1 MRFAVVVLLLAASS
15 RAVESPYRG
24 GGPITGGE
32 ARLAVPPPETLKN
45 IEIEQKIGTQLPLDV
60 VFKDENGQV
69 RPLREYFG
77 KRPVVLNFAY
87 YECPMLCGEVLNGM
101 ASAFGVLTFNV
112 GKEFEV
118 VTVSFNPNE
127 GPELAAAKKKNFIRR
142 YGRAGAD
149 SGWHFLTG
157 SRESND
163 ALAKAAGFRYEWDE
177 RTQQY
182 AHAAAIMVASPQGR
196 LTQYL
201 YGVEYS
207 PKDLRFAL
215 VEASQNKLGTLVDKV
230 LLYCYHYDPRTGKY
244 GALITR
250 MLQVAGGI
258 TVLVLGSGLFLMLK
272 LEPKGS
278 QSAGRRKNKGGNA

>member
-1 MRFAVVVLLLAASS
+1 
-15 RAVESPYRG
+15 
-24 GGPITGGE
+24 
-32 ARLAVPPPETLKN
+32 
-45 IEIEQKIGTQLPLDV
+45 
-60 VFKDENGQV
+60 
-69 RPLREYFG
+69 LREYFG

-112 GKEFEV
+112 GREFEV

-157 SRESND
+157 SRESID
-163 ALAKAAGFRYEWDE
+163 ALARAAGFRYEWDE